1 MDRRDVEILSRET
14 AYRGFYELQKLRLR
28 HRLFDGGMS
37 GEMER
42 ELFIRHA
49 AVGVLPYDP
58 LRDEIVLIEQ
68 FRVGA
73 IDDPETPWMLELVA
87 GLIDKDEQ
95 PREVAERE
103 TREESGLD
111 VLELRPVTQYYSS
124 PGGSNEYFHLYCARV
139 DASGAGGIHGLDHE
153 HEDIRVSVFSAGDAV
168 ALLNGGR
175 IANAHLL
182 VALQWFALNRVTLR
196 ESWS

>member
-1 MDRRDVEILSRET
+1 MNRRDVEIISRET
-14 AYRGFYELQKLRLR
+14 AYSGFYELQKLRLR
-28 HRLFDGGMS
+28 HRLFGGGMS
-37 GEMER
+37 DAMER

-73 IDDPETPWMLELVA
+73 IDDPGTPWMIELVA
-87 GLIDKDEQ
+87 GLIDKDER

-103 TREESGLD
+103 MLEEAGLEALD
-111 VLELRPVTQYYSS
+111 LIAVTEYYSS

-139 DASGAGGIHGLDHE
+139 DAAGAGGIHGLDHE
-153 HEDIRVSVFSAGDAV
+153 HEDIRVTAVAADDAV
-168 ALLNGGR
+168 AMLAGGR
-175 IANAHLL
+175 VVNAHLL
-182 VALQWFALNRVTLR
+182 VALQWFALNRAALR
-196 ESWS
+196 ESWC